1 MNTYFHLAWRNL
13 WRNKRRTLI
22 ASASVFFAVFF
33 ALAMRSMQEGSYD
46 YMVDASVSMY
56 TGYIQVH
63 AKDYWDK
70 RSIDKSMEL
79 SSTKIEQIDSIGH
92 ITLVTPRLES
102 FSLISYGNVT
112 KVASVV
118 GIDPEK
124 ENLMTDLKSK
134 LISGVYLAD
143 NSEGVMIA
151 EGLAKSLKV
160 EIGDSVVLYGQG
172 YHGVTAAAQVQVDG
186 IVKFTLPAL
195 NKSMVYLSLEY
206 SQWLYSATNR
216 ITSLSLM
223 IDEASELD
231 EVHSEVSNLYNEKY
245 EVMTWPE
252 LMPELVQGIEVDN
265 AGGIIMLGIL
275 YVIIGFGIF
284 GTVMMMTAERTKEFG
299 ILISVGMKKWRL
311 SLVSLLESLFLSF
324 IGVLA
329 GIIVSI
335 PILYYLNQNPIPL
348 TGEMAE
354 LMLKFGLDPIVPFRF
369 APNIF
374 IDQFLTVIII
384 AMISAL
390 YPLSFIGKLNPVK
403 AIRK

>member
-1 MNTYFHLAWRNL
+1 MRTYFRLAWRNL

-22 ASASVFFAVFF
+22 ASTSVFFAVFF
-33 ALAMRSMQEGSYD
+33 ALVMRSMQEGSYD

-63 AKDYWDK
+63 AKDYWEK

-79 SSTKIEQIDSIGH
+79 SQTKIEQIDSIEH
-92 ITLVTPRLES
+92 ITLVTPRLGS

-124 ENLMTDLKSK
+124 ENKMTDLGSK
-134 LISGVYLAD
+134 LISGVYLSD
-143 NSEGVMIA
+143 NSKGVMIA
-151 EGLAKSLKV
+151 EGLAKLLKV

-172 YHGVTAAAQVQVDG
+172 YHGVTAAGQVPVEG
-186 IVKFTLPAL
+186 IVKFTLPIL
-195 NKSMVYLSLEY
+195 NKSMVYLSMDY
-206 SQWLYSATNR
+206 AQWFYSAPKR

-223 IDEASELD
+223 IDEASELNK
-231 EVHSEVSNLYNEKY
+231 VHSEVGNLFNEKY

-275 YVIIGFGIF
+275 YVVIGFGIF

-311 SLVSLLESLFLSF
+311 SFVSLLESLFLSF

-335 PILYYLNQNPIPL
+335 PILYYLYQNPIPL

-354 LMLKFGLDPIVPFRF
+354 LMLKFGLDPIIPFRF

-374 IDQFLTVIII
+374 IDQFLTVILI

-390 YPLSFIGKLNPVK
+390 YPLSFIRKLNPVK